1 MKREEKSIL
10 DRATQAL
17 QADVPDTEAITAS
30 AAKAAQRLGI
40 QINHE
45 VFSGAIR
52 NCDDVRQLL
61 DGYRAGTLSEARSL
75 LVQAH
80 LGECGLCLRHFHEG
94 GVETAV
100 NWARPRVGSREHVAS
115 MPQRHPQAW
124 GWALALSCALL
135 TTGIFVYKAYWQVPP
150 GVRAEVE
157 SIDGSAYLIS
167 GPGETRLAPG
177 TKLAEGARMRT
188 AGDSHAV
195 LRLSDGS
202 VVEVNQRSTLD
213 VTARGRNTT
222 VGLSEGGLIVTA
234 AHRTSG
240 HLYVRTPDC
249 RVAVTGTLFS
259 INSGIKGSRVAVLQ
273 GSVDVAHAGIQ
284 ALLRPG
290 EQMAT
295 SDNLAP
301 EPLDQEFA
309 WSADREK
316 YIGLMAQLANV
327 QHLIAQIPFPQS
339 RYSSALL
346 PRMPGDT
353 LLYISI
359 PNLGDYLSQANA
371 IFQDQLSQ
379 SPELQQWW
387 ARGQKGNTQEL
398 NSLVEKI
405 RDVSQYL
412 GDEVV
417 IAAVGEGDQPGVAIL
432 AAVQRS
438 GLNAELRQQFS
449 TATGGLVV
457 LDEASLAGAS
467 TTTAVH
473 GGYALVREHEVVF
486 SNSIPTLKQFNA
498 QLDAGASGFA
508 AGGFGTQIAAAY
520 QRGAGIIL
528 AADLH
533 AMLQNK
539 LNHEPQSSHGEQALE
554 SSGIGDLQYLIAEHR
569 ETNGMPQNHLN
580 LQFSGTRQ
588 RVASWLGSPAP
599 IGSLDF
605 VSPNAAA
612 VVAGLSKDPAA
623 IADDIMEMASQ
634 TKGSNVSWNEI
645 DSKLQISVRDDLI
658 ANLGGDFLIALD
670 GPVLP
675 TPSWKVVIE
684 VNDPNRL
691 QNTLERIVQ
700 AVNSQT
706 QGTNAHTVAIE
717 TSTVGSQ
724 SYYAIEDVTTG
735 NVVAN
740 YTFDDGFMIVA
751 SQRAL
756 VMDAMQ
762 IHSSGNS
769 LGQSAAFRALLPRD
783 ENENYSAV
791 AYQNLSPVLTPLLS
805 QFNGDSANAIRKLAA
820 DSRPSVACA
829 WGKDSRIE
837 AASDSRLF
845 GFDFL
850 TLGAIL
856 DSRNKSGI
864 HGTSLPATP

>member
-1 MKREEKSIL
+1 MKQEEKSIL
-10 DRATQAL
+10 DRATHAL
-17 QADVPDTEAITAS
+17 QADLPDTDAITAS

-40 QINHE
+40 QINAE

-52 NCDDVRQLL
+52 NCDDVRLL
-61 DGYRAGTLSEARSL
+61 MDAYRAGTLSEARSL

-80 LGECGLCLRHFHEG
+80 LGECGLCLRHFREG
-94 GVETAV
+94 GLESAV
-100 NWARPRVGSREHVAS
+100 DWARPRVASREHVAS
-115 MPQRHPQAW
+115 TPWRHPHAW
-124 GWALALSCALL
+124 GWALALSCTLL
-135 TTGIFVYKAYWQVPP
+135 TTAIFVYRAYWQVPP
-150 GVRAEVE
+150 GVRAEVQ
-157 SIDGSAYLIS
+157 SIDGAAYLIS
-167 GPGETRLAPG
+167 GPGNTRLAPG
-177 TKLAEGARMRT
+177 AKLLEGDRIRT
-188 AGDSHAV
+188 AGDSRAV
-195 LRLSDGS
+195 LRLADGS

-213 VTARGRNTT
+213 VSERGRSAT
-222 VGLSEGGLIVTA
+222 VGLDEGALIVTA

-249 RVAVTGTLFS
+249 RLAVTGTLFS
-259 INSGIKGSRVAVLQ
+259 VNAGIKGSRVAVLQ
-273 GSVDVAHAGIQ
+273 GSVDVAHAGVH

-290 EQMAT
+290 QQMAT

-301 EPLDQEFA
+301 EPLDQEFE

-327 QHLIAQIPFPQS
+327 QHLIAQIPFPEP
-339 RYSSALL
+339 RYSSDLL
-346 PRMPGDT
+346 PRMPNNT

-387 ARGQKGNTQEL
+387 ARGQKGNTQDL

-405 RDVSQYL
+405 HDVSQYL
-412 GDEVV
+412 GDEIV
-417 IAAVGEGDQPGVAIL
+417 IAGTEQGNQPGIAVL
-432 AAVQRS
+432 AQLQRS
-438 GLNAELRQQFS
+438 GLDAELRQQFT
-449 TATGGLVV
+449 TATGGIVV
-457 LDEASLAGAS
+457 MDEAALAGAS
-467 TTTAVH
+467 GTTAVH

-486 SNSIPTLKQFNA
+486 SNSIATLKIFNA

-508 AGGFGTQIAAAY
+508 AGGFGKQIAAAY

-539 LNHEPQSSHGEQALE
+539 MNSGIQSSHGEQALE
-554 SSGIGDLQYLIAEHR
+554 NSGMGGLQYLIAEHR

-588 RVASWLGSPAP
+588 RVASWLASPAP
-599 IGSLDF
+599 IGSLGF
-605 VSPNAAA
+605 VSPNAAV
-612 VVAGLSKDPAA
+612 VVATLSKDPAS
-623 IADDIMEMASQ
+623 IADDIVEMASQ
-634 TKGSNVSWNEI
+634 SKGSSASWNEI
-645 DSKLQISVRDDLI
+645 DSKLQINVRDDLM

-675 TPSWKVVIE
+675 TPSWKLVIE
-684 VNDPNRL
+684 VNDPDQL
-691 QNTLERIVQ
+691 ENTLERLVQ

-706 QGTNAHTVAIE
+706 QGTKSHTIAIVP
-717 TSTVGSQ
+717 STAGSQ
-724 SYYAIEDVTTG
+724 RYYAIQDVTTG

-751 SQRAL
+751 PQRAL
-756 VMDAMQ
+756 LMDALQ
-762 IHSSGNS
+762 IHASGNT

-783 ENENYSAV
+783 QNENYSAV

-805 QFNGDSANAIRKLAA
+805 QFSGDSANAIRKLAA
-820 DSRPSVACA
+820 DSRPTVVCA
-829 WGKDSRIE
+829 WGKDNRIE

-850 TLGAIL
+850 TLGAVL
-856 DSRNKSGI
+856 DSRNKIAAQSVVK
-864 HGTSLPATP
+864 

>member
-1 MKREEKSIL
+1 MKREDESIL
-10 DRATQAL
+10 NRATHAL
-17 QADVPDTEAITAS
+17 QADVPDTDAITAS

-45 VFSGAIR
+45 VFSGTIR
-52 NCDDVRQLL
+52 NCDDVRLLL
-61 DGYRAGTLSEARSL
+61 DSYRAGTLSEARTL

-80 LGECGLCLRHFHEG
+80 LGECGLCLRHFREG
-94 GVETAV
+94 GAETAV
-100 NWARPRVGSREHVAS
+100 GWDRPRVVSRERVAS
-115 MPQRHPQAW
+115 TPQRYPHAW

-135 TTGIFVYKAYWQVPP
+135 TTAIFVYRAYWQVPP
-150 GVRAEVE
+150 GVRAEVQ
-157 SIDGSAYLIS
+157 SIDGSAYLVS
-167 GPGETRLAPG
+167 GQGNTRLAPG
-177 TKLAEGARMRT
+177 AKLLEGDRMRT
-188 AGDSHAV
+188 AGDSRAV
-195 LRLSDGS
+195 LGLSDGS

-213 VTARGRNTT
+213 VSARGRNTT
-222 VGLSEGGLIVTA
+222 VGLDQGALIVTA

-240 HLYVRTPDC
+240 HLYVKTPDC
-249 RVAVTGTLFS
+249 RLAVTGTLFS
-259 INSGIKGSRVAVLQ
+259 VNSGIKGSRVAVLQ
-273 GSVDVAHAGIQ
+273 GSVEVAHAGMH
-284 ALLRPG
+284 ALLHSG

-316 YIGLMAQLANV
+316 YVGLMAQLANV

-339 RYSSALL
+339 RYSSDLL
-346 PRMPGDT
+346 PRMPNDT
-353 LLYISI
+353 LLYVSI
-359 PNLGDYLSQANA
+359 PNLGDYLSRANA

-387 ARGQKGNTQEL
+387 ARGRNRNSQDL
-398 NSLVEKI
+398 DSLVEKI
-405 RDVSQYL
+405 HDVSQYL

-417 IAAVGEGDQPGVAIL
+417 IAGIGQENQPGIAVL
-432 AAVQRS
+432 AQVQRG
-438 GLNAELRQQFS
+438 GLDSELRQQFS

-457 LDEASLAGAS
+457 LDEASLAEAGA
-467 TTTAVH
+467 TNAVP

-486 SNSIPTLKQFNA
+486 SNSIATLKQFNA

-508 AGGFGTQIAAAY
+508 AGGFGKQIAVAY

-533 AMLQNK
+533 AMLQNRM
-539 LNHEPQSSHGEQALE
+539 NHRPQALADE
-554 SSGIGDLQYLIAEHR
+554 GALENSGVNDVQYLIAEHR

-588 RVASWLGSPAP
+588 RVASWLATPAP

-605 VSPNAAA
+605 VSPNAAV
-612 VVAGLSKDPAA
+612 VVAALSKDPAA
-623 IADDIMEMASQ
+623 IADDIIEMASQ
-634 TKGSNVSWNEI
+634 SKGSNESGSEI
-645 DSKLQISVRDDLI
+645 DSRLQISVRDDLM

-675 TPSWKVVIE
+675 TPSWKLVIE
-684 VNDPNRL
+684 VNNPDRL
-691 QNTLERIVQ
+691 ENTLERIAQ

-706 QGTNAHTVAIE
+706 QGTTAHTMAIE
-717 TSTVGSQ
+717 TSTAGSQ
-724 SYYAIEDVTTG
+724 RYYAIHDLTTG
-735 NVVAN
+735 LVVAN

-751 SQRAL
+751 PQRAL
-756 VMDAMQ
+756 LMDALR
-762 IHSSGNS
+762 IHASGNS
-769 LGQSAAFRALLPRD
+769 LGQSAEFRALLPRD

-805 QFNGDSANAIRKLAA
+805 QFTGDSANAIRKLAA
-820 DSRPSVACA
+820 DSRPTVACA

-850 TLGAIL
+850 TLGAVL
-856 DSRNKSGI
+856 DSRNKSAGR
-864 HGTSLPATP
+864 AVVK

>member
-1 MKREEKSIL
+1 MKPEEKSIL
-10 DRATQAL
+10 DRATHAL

-30 AAKAAQRLGI
+30 ASKAAARLGI
-40 QINHE
+40 QVSPE
-45 VFSGAIR
+45 VFSGAIQ
-52 NCDDVRQLL
+52 NCDHVRQLMNS
-61 DGYRAGTLSEARSL
+61 YRAGTLSEARTF

-80 LGECGLCLRHFHEG
+80 LGECGLCLRHYREG

-100 NWARPRVGSREHVAS
+100 DWARPRVVSRERGTTS
-115 MPQRHPQAW
+115 LRRHPHAW
-124 GWALALSCALL
+124 GWALAFSCALAATSL
-135 TTGIFVYKAYWQVPP
+135 FVYKAYWQVPP

-167 GPGETRLAPG
+167 GPGNTRLVPG
-177 TKLAEGARMRT
+177 AKLLEGDRMRT
-188 AGDSHAV
+188 SGNSRAV

-213 VTARGRNTT
+213 VSARGRNTT
-222 VGLSEGGLIVTA
+222 VGLDEGALIVTA

-240 HLYVRTPDC
+240 HMYVRTPDC

-259 INSGIKGSRVAVLQ
+259 VDSGIKGSRIAVLQ
-273 GSVDVAHAGIQ
+273 GSVDVAHAGIH
-284 ALLRPG
+284 ALLHPG

-301 EPLDQEFA
+301 EPLDQAFT
-309 WSADREK
+309 WGADREK

-339 RYSSALL
+339 RYSSDLL
-346 PRMPGDT
+346 PLMPNNT
-353 LLYISI
+353 VLYISI
-359 PNLGDYLSQANA
+359 PNLGDYMSQANA

-387 ARGQKGNTQEL
+387 ARGQQRNTQDL

-405 RDVSQYL
+405 HDVSQYL

-417 IAAVGEGDQPGVAIL
+417 IAGIGQGNQTGIAVL
-432 AAVQRS
+432 AQVGRS
-438 GLNAELRQQFS
+438 GLDAELRQQFS
-449 TATGGLVV
+449 NATGGPTGGLVV
-457 LDEASLAGAS
+457 LDEASLAGADETS
-467 TTTAVH
+467 AVH

-486 SNSIPTLKQFNA
+486 SNSVATLKQFNA
-498 QLDAGASGFA
+498 QLDAGTSGFA
-508 AGGFGTQIAAAY
+508 AGDFGKQIAAAY
-520 QRGAGIIL
+520 QRGAGIVL

-533 AMLQNK
+533 AMLQNRK
-539 LNHEPQSSHGEQALE
+539 NHLTQEPGRELALDD
-554 SSGIGDLQYLIAEHR
+554 SGVGAVQYLIAEHR
-569 ETNGMPQNHLN
+569 EINGMPQNHLN
-580 LQFSGTRQ
+580 LQFSGARQ
-588 RVASWLGSPAP
+588 RVASWLASPAP

-605 VSPNAAA
+605 VSPNAAV
-612 VVAGLSKDPAA
+612 VVAALSKDPAA
-623 IADDIMEMASQ
+623 IADDMMEMVSQ
-634 TKGSNVSWNEI
+634 SRKSNEGWSKI
-645 DSKLQISVRDDLI
+645 DSKLQISVRDDLM

-675 TPSWKVVIE
+675 TPSWKAVIE
-684 VNDPNRL
+684 VNDPDRME
-691 QNTLERIVQ
+691 NTLERIVR

-706 QGTNAHTVAIE
+706 QGTKAHTIAIE
-717 TSTVGSQ
+717 ASAADSQ
-724 SYYAIEDVTTG
+724 RYYAIHDVTTG

-740 YTFDDGFMIVA
+740 YTFDDGFMLVA
-751 SQRAL
+751 PQRAL
-756 VMDAMQ
+756 LMDALQ
-762 IHSSGNS
+762 THASGNS

-783 ENENYSAV
+783 SNENYSAV

-820 DSRPSVACA
+820 DSRPTVACA

-837 AASDSRLF
+837 AESDSRLF

-850 TLGAIL
+850 TLGAVL
-856 DSRNKSGI
+856 DSRNKIAGQI
-864 HGTSLPATP
+864 VVK

>member
-1 MKREEKSIL
+1 MKQEEKSIL
-10 DRATQAL
+10 DRATYAL
-17 QADVPDTEAITAS
+17 RADVPDNDAITAS
-30 AAKAAQRLGI
+30 ATKSAQRLGI
-40 QINHE
+40 QMNPE

-61 DGYRAGTLSEARSL
+61 DAYRAGTLSEARKL
-75 LVQAH
+75 VVQAH
-80 LGECGLCLRHFHEG
+80 LGECGLCLRNFREG
-94 GVETAV
+94 GVETAID
-100 NWARPRVGSREHVAS
+100 WARPRVAPRERAAFT
-115 MPQRHPQAW
+115 PQRRPQAW
-124 GWALALSCALL
+124 GWALAFSCALL
-135 TTGIFVYKAYWQVPP
+135 VTATFVYKAYWLIPP

-167 GPGETRLAPG
+167 
-177 TKLAEGARMRT
+177 
-188 AGDSHAV
+188 AV

-202 VVEVNQRSTLD
+202 IVEVNQRSTLD
-213 VTARGRNTT
+213 VGARGRNTT
-222 VGLSEGGLIVTA
+222 VTLDEGALIVTA

-259 INSGIKGSRVAVLQ
+259 VNSGIKGSRVAVLQ
-273 GSVDVAHAGIQ
+273 GAVDVAHAGVH
-284 ALLRPG
+284 ALLHPG

-301 EPLDQEFA
+301 EPLDQQFA

-316 YIGLMAQLANV
+316 YVGLMAQLANV
-327 QHLIAQIPFPQS
+327 EHLIAQIPFPQS
-339 RYSSALL
+339 RYSSDLL
-346 PRMPGDT
+346 PRVPVNT

-387 ARGQKGNTQEL
+387 ARGQKGNTQDL

-405 RDVSQYL
+405 HDVSQYL

-417 IAAVGEGDQPGVAIL
+417 IVGTGQENQPGFAVL
-432 AAVQRS
+432 AQIERS
-438 GLNAELRQQFS
+438 GLDAELRQQFS

-457 LDEASLAGAS
+457 LDETSLSAASATPAG
-467 TTTAVH
+467 H

-486 SNSIPTLKQFNA
+486 SNSVATLKQFNA

-508 AGGFGTQIAAAY
+508 TGGFGKQITAAY

-533 AMLQNK
+533 AMLQNRM
-539 LNHEPQSSHGEQALE
+539 NRGAQTSHGEQALE
-554 SSGIGDLQYLIAEHR
+554 SSGLSDLQYLIAEHR
-569 ETNGMPQNHLN
+569 ETNGVPQNHLN

-588 RVASWLGSPAP
+588 RLASWLGSPAP

-605 VSPNAAA
+605 VSPNAAV
-612 VVAGLSKDPAA
+612 VVATLSKDPAA
-623 IADDIMEMASQ
+623 IADDIMQMASQ
-634 TKGSNVSWNEI
+634 VKGSNASWNEI
-645 DSKLQISVRDDLI
+645 DSKLQINVRDDLM
-658 ANLGGDFLIALD
+658 ANLGGDFLVALD

-675 TPSWKVVIE
+675 TPSWKMVIE
-684 VNDPNRL
+684 VNDPDRL
-691 QNTLERIVQ
+691 ENTLERLVQ

-706 QGTNAHTVAIE
+706 QGPNAHTIAIVPS
-717 TSTVGSQ
+717 TSGSQ
-724 SYYAIEDVTTG
+724 HYYAIQDVTTG
-735 NVVAN
+735 TVVAN

-751 SQRAL
+751 QQRAL
-756 VMDAMQ
+756 LMDTLQ

-783 ENENYSAV
+783 QNENYSAV

-805 QFNGDSANAIRKLAA
+805 QFSGDSANAIRKLAA
-820 DSRPSVACA
+820 DSRPTVACA
-829 WGKDSRIE
+829 WGKDTRIE

-850 TLGAIL
+850 TLGAVL
-856 DSRNKSGI
+856 DSRNKSAGQ
-864 HGTSLPATP
+864 TVVK

>member
-1 MKREEKSIL
+1 MRPEEESIL
-10 DRATQAL
+10 DRATRAL
-17 QADVPDTEAITAS
+17 QADVPDTHAITAS
-30 AAKAAQRLGI
+30 TAKAALRLGI

-45 VFSGAIR
+45 GFSGAIR

-61 DGYRAGTLSEARSL
+61 DSYRAGTLSEARRL

-80 LGECGLCLRHFHEG
+80 LGECGLCLRHFREG
-94 GVETAV
+94 GVDAV
-100 NWARPRVGSREHVAS
+100 VDWARPRVVSRESVRS
-115 MPQRHPQAW
+115 TPPRHPHAW
-124 GWALALSCALL
+124 GWAAVLSCALL
-135 TTGIFVYKAYWQVPP
+135 TTAIFVYKAYWQVPP

-157 SIDGSAYLIS
+157 SINGSAYLIS
-167 GPGETRLAPG
+167 GPGNTRLTPG
-177 TKLAEGARMRT
+177 AKLVEGDRMRT
-188 AGDSHAV
+188 AGDSRAV
-195 LRLSDGS
+195 LRLADGS
-202 VVEVNQRSTLD
+202 IVEVNQRSTLD
-213 VTARGRNTT
+213 VSARGRNTT
-222 VGLSEGGLIVTA
+222 VGLDEGGLIVTA

-240 HLYVRTPDC
+240 HLYVKTLDC
-249 RVAVTGTLFS
+249 RLAVTGTLFS
-259 INSGIKGSRVAVLQ
+259 VNSGIKGSRVAVLQ
-273 GSVDVAHAGIQ
+273 GSVDVAHAGMH
-284 ALLRPG
+284 ALLHPG

-295 SDNLAP
+295 SNNLAP

-309 WSADREK
+309 WSSDREK

-339 RYSSALL
+339 RYSSDLL
-346 PRMPGDT
+346 PRMPNST

-387 ARGQKGNTQEL
+387 ARGKKGNSQDL

-405 RDVSQYL
+405 HDVSQYL
-412 GDEVV
+412 GDEIV
-417 IAAVGEGDQPGVAIL
+417 IAGIGQGNQPGIAVL
-432 AAVQRS
+432 AQVERS
-438 GLNAELRQQFS
+438 GLDAELNQQFS
-449 TATGGLVV
+449 SATGGLVI
-457 LDEASLAGAS
+457 LDEAALAAAAD
-467 TTTAVH
+467 TAAVH
-473 GGYALVREHEVVF
+473 RGYALVREHEVVF
-486 SNSIPTLKQFNA
+486 SNSVATLKQFNA
-498 QLDAGASGFA
+498 QLNAGASGFA
-508 AGGFGTQIAAAY
+508 ASGFGKQITASY

-539 LNHEPQSSHGEQALE
+539 MNTGTQDSHREQALE
-554 SSGIGDLQYLIAEHR
+554 NSGIGGLEYLIAEHR
-569 ETNGMPQNHLN
+569 ETNGVPQNHLN

-588 RVASWLGSPAP
+588 RVASWLATPAP
-599 IGSLDF
+599 IGSLTF
-605 VSPNAAA
+605 VSPNAAV
-612 VVAGLSKDPAA
+612 VVAALSKDPAA
-623 IADDIMEMASQ
+623 IADDIVQMASQ
-634 TKGSNVSWNEI
+634 SKGSSQSWDEI
-645 DSKLQISVRDDLI
+645 DARLQINVRDDLM

-684 VNDPNRL
+684 VNDPN
-691 QNTLERIVQ
+691 QMENTLERIVQ

-706 QGTNAHTVAIE
+706 QGTKAHTISIE
-717 TSTVGSQ
+717 PSAVGSQ
-724 SYYAIEDVTTG
+724 RYYEIQDVTTG

-751 SQRAL
+751 PQRAL
-756 VMDAMQ
+756 LMDALQ

-791 AYQNLSPVLTPLLS
+791 VYQNLSPVLTPLLS

-820 DSRPSVACA
+820 DSRPTVACA

-850 TLGAIL
+850 TLGAVL

-864 HGTSLPATP
+864 HGTSQPAQP

>member
-1 MKREEKSIL
+1 MKREEESIL
-10 DRATQAL
+10 DRATHAL
-17 QADVPDTEAITAS
+17 QADVPDTKAITAS
-30 AAKAAQRLGI
+30 ATKAAQRLGI

-45 VFSGAIR
+45 ALSGAIR

-61 DGYRAGTLSEARSL
+61 DSYRARTLSEARTL

-80 LGECGLCLRHFHEG
+80 LGECGLCLRHFREG

-100 NWARPRVGSREHVAS
+100 DWARPRVVSQERAAS
-115 MPQRHPQAW
+115 TPQRHAHAW

-135 TTGIFVYKAYWQVPP
+135 TTAIFVYRAYWQVPP
-150 GVRAEVE
+150 GVRAEVQ

-167 GPGETRLAPG
+167 APGNTRLAPG
-177 TKLAEGARMRT
+177 TKLLEGDRMRT
-188 AGDSHAV
+188 AGDSRVV

-213 VTARGRNTT
+213 VSARGRNTT
-222 VGLSEGGLIVTA
+222 VALDEGALIVTA

-249 RVAVTGTLFS
+249 RLAVTGTLFS
-259 INSGIKGSRVAVLQ
+259 VNSGIKGSRVAVLQ
-273 GSVDVAHAGIQ
+273 GSVEVAHAGIH
-284 ALLRPG
+284 ALLHPG

-339 RYSSALL
+339 RYSSDLL
-346 PRMPGDT
+346 PRMPSNT

-387 ARGQKGNTQEL
+387 ARGQKGNTQDL

-405 RDVSQYL
+405 HDVSQYL

-417 IAAVGEGDQPGVAIL
+417 IAAVGQGNQPGIAVL
-432 AAVQRS
+432 AELQRS
-438 GLNAELRQQFS
+438 GLDTELRQQFS

-457 LDEASLAGAS
+457 LDEASLAGAGA
-467 TTTAVH
+467 TAAVP

-486 SNSIPTLKQFNA
+486 SNSIATLKQFDA

-508 AGGFGTQIAAAY
+508 AGGFGKQITAAY

-533 AMLQNK
+533 AMLQNR
-539 LNHEPQSSHGEQALE
+539 LNHGTQSSASEGALE
-554 SSGIGDLQYLIAEHR
+554 NSGMGDLEYLIAEHR

-588 RVASWLGSPAP
+588 RVASWLATPAP
-599 IGSLDF
+599 IESLDF
-605 VSPNAAA
+605 VSPNAAV
-612 VVAGLSKDPAA
+612 VVAGLSKDPAD

-634 TKGSNVSWNEI
+634 SKGSTVSWSEI
-645 DSKLQISVRDDLI
+645 DSKLQINVRDDLM

-684 VNDPNRL
+684 VNDPDRL
-691 QNTLERIVQ
+691 ENTLERIVQ

-706 QGTNAHTVAIE
+706 QGTKAHTIAIE
-717 TSTVGSQ
+717 TSTAGSQ
-724 SYYAIEDVTTG
+724 RYYAIQDVTTG

-751 SQRAL
+751 QQRAL
-756 VMDAMQ
+756 LMDTLQ
-762 IHSSGNS
+762 IHASGNS

-783 ENENYSAV
+783 QNENYSAV

-805 QFNGDSANAIRKLAA
+805 QFSGDSANAIRKLAA
-820 DSRPSVACA
+820 DSRPTVACA

-850 TLGAIL
+850 TLGAVL
-856 DSRNKSGI
+856 DSRNKSA
-864 HGTSLPATP
+864 SQAVVK

>member
-10 DRATQAL
+10 DRATHAL
-17 QADVPDTEAITAS
+17 QADVPNTEAITAS
-30 AAKAAQRLGI
+30 AGKAAQRLGI
-40 QINHE
+40 QMNHE

-61 DGYRAGTLSEARSL
+61 DSYRAGSLSEARTL

-80 LGECGLCLRHFHEG
+80 LGECGLCLRHFREG
-94 GVETAV
+94 GVEAAV
-100 NWARPRVGSREHVAS
+100 DWAQPRVASRERVRS
-115 MPQRHPQAW
+115 TPQRHPHAW

-135 TTGIFVYKAYWQVPP
+135 TTAIFVYKAYWQVPP
-150 GVRAEVE
+150 GVRAEVQ

-167 GPGETRLAPG
+167 GPGNARLAPG
-177 TKLAEGARMRT
+177 TKLLEGDRMRT
-188 AGDSHAV
+188 AGNSRAV

-202 VVEVNQRSTLD
+202 VVEMNQRSTLD
-213 VTARGRNTT
+213 VSARGRNTT
-222 VGLSEGGLIVTA
+222 IELDEGALIVTA

-240 HLYVRTPDC
+240 HLYVNTPDC
-249 RVAVTGTLFS
+249 RLAVTGTLFS
-259 INSGIKGSRVAVLQ
+259 VNSGIKGSRVAVLQ
-273 GSVDVAHAGIQ
+273 GSVDVAHTGVH
-284 ALLRPG
+284 ALLHPG

-301 EPLDQEFA
+301 EPLNQEFA
-309 WSADREK
+309 WSADREE
-316 YIGLMAQLANV
+316 YIGLIAQLANV
-327 QHLIAQIPFPQS
+327 QQLIAQIPFPQS
-339 RYSSALL
+339 RYSSDLL
-346 PRMPGDT
+346 PRMPDNT

-387 ARGQKGNTQEL
+387 ARGQKGNTQDL

-405 RDVSQYL
+405 HDVSQFL

-417 IAAVGEGDQPGVAIL
+417 IAAVGQGNQPGIAVL
-432 AAVQRS
+432 AQVQRS
-438 GLNAELRQQFS
+438 GLDAELRQQF
-449 TATGGLVV
+449 TTTTGGLVV
-457 LDEASLAGAS
+457 LDEASLSGAGA
-467 TTTAVH
+467 TTAVH
-473 GGYALVREHEVVF
+473 RGYALVREHEVVF
-486 SNSIPTLKQFNA
+486 SNSIATLKQFNA

-508 AGGFGTQIAAAY
+508 AGDFGKQIAAAY

-533 AMLQNK
+533 TMLQNRM
-539 LNHEPQSSHGEQALE
+539 NRGTQSAAGERILE
-554 SSGIGDLQYLIAEHR
+554 NSGVGALQYLIAEHR
-569 ETNGMPQNHLN
+569 EANGIPQNHLN

-588 RVASWLGSPAP
+588 RVASWLASPAP

-605 VSPNAAA
+605 VSPNAAIA
-612 VVAGLSKDPAA
+612 VAALSKDPAA

-634 TKGSNVSWNEI
+634 SKGSNASWSEI
-645 DSKLQISVRDDLI
+645 DSKLQISVRDDLM

-675 TPSWKVVIE
+675 TPSWKLVIE
-684 VNDPNRL
+684 VNDPDRL
-691 QNTLERIVQ
+691 ENTLERIVQ
-700 AVNSQT
+700 AVNNQT
-706 QGTNAHTVAIE
+706 QGTKAHTLAIE
-717 TSTVGSQ
+717 ASTAGAQ
-724 SYYAIEDVTTG
+724 RYYAIQDVTTG

-751 SQRAL
+751 PQRAL
-756 VMDAMQ
+756 LMDALQ
-762 IHSSGNS
+762 IHASGNS
-769 LGQSAAFRALLPRD
+769 LGQSAVFRALLPRD

-791 AYQNLSPVLTPLLS
+791 AYQNLGPVLTPLLS
-805 QFNGDSANAIRKLAA
+805 QLNGDSANAIRKLAA
-820 DSRPSVACA
+820 DSRPTVACA

-850 TLGAIL
+850 TLGAVL
-856 DSRNKSGI
+856 DSRNKMTGQ
-864 HGTSLPATP
+864 TVVK

>member
-1 MKREEKSIL
+1 
-10 DRATQAL
+10 
-17 QADVPDTEAITAS
+17 VPDNEAITAS

-40 QINHE
+40 PMNKE

-52 NCDDVRQLL
+52 NCDDVRQLMNS
-61 DGYRAGTLSEARSL
+61 YRAGTLSEARML

-80 LGECGLCLRHFHEG
+80 LSECGPCLRHFREG
-94 GVETAV
+94 GVEAAV
-100 NWARPRVGSREHVAS
+100 DWSRPRVVSRERVRS
-115 MPQRHPQAW
+115 TPRMHPHAW
-124 GWALALSCALL
+124 GWALALSCALVAASF
-135 TTGIFVYKAYWQVPP
+135 FVYKAYWQVPP

-157 SIDGSAYLIS
+157 SINGSAYLIS
-167 GPGETRLAPG
+167 GPGNRRLAPG
-177 TKLAEGARMRT
+177 AKLLEGDRMRT
-188 AGDSHAV
+188 AGDSRAV

-202 VVEVNQRSTLD
+202 IVEVNQRSTLD
-213 VTARGRNTT
+213 VSARGRNTT
-222 VGLSEGGLIVTA
+222 VALDEGALIVTA

-249 RVAVTGTLFS
+249 RLAVTGTLFS
-259 INSGIKGSRVAVLQ
+259 VNSGIKGSRVAVLQ
-273 GSVDVAHAGIQ
+273 GSVEVAHAGMH
-284 ALLRPG
+284 ALLHPG

-301 EPLDQEFA
+301 EPLDQDFA
-309 WSADREK
+309 WSADHQK

-339 RYSSALL
+339 RYSSDLL
-346 PRMPGDT
+346 PRMPNNT
-353 LLYISI
+353 VLYISI

-387 ARGQKGNTQEL
+387 ARGQKRNSQDL

-405 RDVSQYL
+405 HDVSQYL

-417 IAAVGEGDQPGVAIL
+417 VAGIGQENQPGIAIL
-432 AAVQRS
+432 AQVQRS
-438 GLNAELRQQFS
+438 GLDSELRQQFS
-449 TATGGLVV
+449 NATGGPMGGLVV
-457 LDEASLAGAS
+457 LDEASLAGADATS
-467 TTTAVH
+467 EVH

-486 SNSIPTLKQFNA
+486 SNSIATLKEFNA
-498 QLDAGASGFA
+498 QLDAGTSGFA
-508 AGGFGTQIAAAY
+508 SSGFGKQIAAAY

-539 LNHEPQSSHGEQALE
+539 INRGALAPGRESALE
-554 SSGIGDLQYLIAEHR
+554 DSGMNDLQYLIAEHR
-569 ETNGMPQNHLN
+569 ETNGMPENHLN

-588 RVASWLGSPAP
+588 RVASWLASPAP
-599 IGSLDF
+599 IGSLGF
-605 VSPNAAA
+605 VSPNAAV
-612 VVAGLSKDPAA
+612 VVAALSKDPAS

-634 TKGSNVSWNEI
+634 SKGSTESWSEI
-645 DSKLQISVRDDLI
+645 DSKLQISVRDDLM
-658 ANLGGDFLIALD
+658 ANLGGDFLISLD

-684 VNDPNRL
+684 VNDPDL
-691 QNTLERIVQ
+691 MENTLERMVQ

-706 QGTNAHTVAIE
+706 QGTKAHTIAIE
-717 TSTVGSQ
+717 TSTAGSQ
-724 SYYAIEDVTTG
+724 RYYAIEDVTTG

-751 SQRAL
+751 PQRAL
-756 VMDAMQ
+756 LMDALQ
-762 IHSSGNS
+762 IHASGNS

-783 ENENYSAV
+783 QNENYSAV

-805 QFNGDSANAIRKLAA
+805 QFSGDSANAIRKLAA
-820 DSRPSVACA
+820 DSRPTVACA
-829 WGKDSRIE
+829 WGKDTRIE

-850 TLGAIL
+850 TLGAVL
-856 DSRNKSGI
+856 NSGNKSGI
-864 HGTSLPATP
+864 HGTSLPARP

>member
-1 MKREEKSIL
+1 M
-10 DRATQAL
+10 
-17 QADVPDTEAITAS
+17 
-30 AAKAAQRLGI
+30 
-40 QINHE
+40 
-45 VFSGAIR
+45 
-52 NCDDVRQLL
+52 
-61 DGYRAGTLSEARSL
+61 
-75 LVQAH
+75 QAH
-80 LGECGLCLRHFHEG
+80 LGECGLCLRHFREG

-100 NWARPRVGSREHVAS
+100 DWARPRLVSRQRVTSTPA
-115 MPQRHPQAW
+115 RHPYTW
-124 GWALALSCALL
+124 GWALALSCTVLAAALF
-135 TTGIFVYKAYWQVPP
+135 IYRAYWQVPP

-167 GPGETRLAPG
+167 SPGNTRLAPG
-177 TKLAEGARMRT
+177 AKLHEGDRVRT

-213 VTARGRNTT
+213 VSARGRNTT
-222 VGLSEGGLIVTA
+222 VALDEGGLIVTA

-273 GSVDVAHAGIQ
+273 GSVDVTHAGIH

-290 EQMAT
+290 DQMAT

-301 EPLDQEFA
+301 EPLDQEFT

-339 RYSSALL
+339 RYSSDLL
-346 PRMPGDT
+346 PRMPDNT
-353 LLYISI
+353 LLYVSI

-387 ARGQKGNTQEL
+387 ARGQKGNTQDL

-405 RDVSQYL
+405 HDVSQYL

-417 IAAVGEGDQPGVAIL
+417 IAAESGEENHPGIAVL
-432 AAVQRS
+432 ADLQRS
-438 GLNAELRQQFS
+438 GLDAELRQQFS
-449 TATGGLVV
+449 TTTGGLVV

-467 TTTAVH
+467 ASTPIH

-486 SNSIPTLKQFNA
+486 SNNIATLKQFDA

-508 AGGFGTQIAAAY
+508 AGGFGKQIAAAY

-533 AMLQNK
+533 AMLQNRI
-539 LNHEPQSSHGEQALE
+539 EPRNRRSSHGEQALE
-554 SSGIGDLQYLIAEHR
+554 DSGMGDLQYLIAEHR
-569 ETNGMPQNHLN
+569 ETNGVPQNHLN

-588 RVASWLGSPAP
+588 RVASWLASPAP
-599 IGSLDF
+599 IGSLGF
-605 VSPNAAA
+605 VSPNAAV
-612 VVAGLSKDPAA
+612 VVATLSKDPAS
-623 IADDIMEMASQ
+623 IADEHHGVGFTVQRLRCALERDRL
-634 TKGSNVSWNEI
+634 
-645 DSKLQISVRDDLI
+645 KLQINVRDDLM

-675 TPSWKVVIE
+675 TPSWKLVIE
-684 VNDPNRL
+684 VNDPDRL
-691 QNTLERIVQ
+691 ENTLERIVQ
-700 AVNSQT
+700 AVNSQS
-706 QGTNAHTVAIE
+706 QGTQAHTVAIVP
-717 TSTVGSQ
+717 STAGSQ
-724 SYYAIEDVTTG
+724 LYYAIQDVTTG

-751 SQRAL
+751 AQRAL
-756 VMDAMQ
+756 LMDALQ
-762 IHSSGNS
+762 IHASGNS

-783 ENENYSAV
+783 QNENYSAV

-820 DSRPSVACA
+820 DSRPTVACA

-850 TLGAIL
+850 TLGAVL
-856 DSRNKSGI
+856 DSRNKSA
-864 HGTSLPATP
+864 SQAVVK

>member
-1 MKREEKSIL
+1 MKREDKSIL
-10 DRATQAL
+10 DRATHAL
-17 QADVPDTEAITAS
+17 QADVPNTEVITAS
-30 AAKAAQRLGI
+30 AAKTAERLGI
-40 QINHE
+40 EMDHE
-45 VFSGAIR
+45 AFSGAIR

-61 DGYRAGTLSEARSL
+61 DSYRAGSLSASRAL

-80 LGECGLCLRHFHEG
+80 LGECGQCLRHFREG
-94 GVETAV
+94 GAQTAV
-100 NWARPRVGSREHVAS
+100 DWARPRVASRERVRS
-115 MPQRHPQAW
+115 TPQRRPYAW
-124 GWALALSCALL
+124 GWALAVCCAVL
-135 TTGIFVYKAYWQVPP
+135 TISIFVYKAYWQVPP
-150 GVRAEVE
+150 GVRAEVQ

-167 GPGETRLAPG
+167 GTGNVRLAPG
-177 TKLAEGARMRT
+177 AKLVEGDRMRT
-188 AGDSHAV
+188 AGNSRAV

-202 VVEVNQRSTLD
+202 IVEVNQRSTLD
-213 VTARGRNTT
+213 VSARGRNTT
-222 VGLSEGGLIVTA
+222 VALDEGALIVTA

-249 RVAVTGTLFS
+249 RLAVTGTLFTV
-259 INSGIKGSRVAVLQ
+259 NSGIKGSRVAVLQ
-273 GSVDVAHAGIQ
+273 GSVDVAYAGVH
-284 ALLRPG
+284 ALLQPG

-339 RYSSALL
+339 RYSSDLL
-346 PRMPGDT
+346 PRMPDNT

-387 ARGQKGNTQEL
+387 SRGQKGNSPDL

-405 RDVSQYL
+405 HDVSQYL

-417 IAAVGEGDQPGVAIL
+417 IAAVGQGNQPGIAVL
-432 AAVQRS
+432 AQVERS
-438 GLNAELRQQFS
+438 GLDAELRQQFS

-457 LDEASLAGAS
+457 LDEASLARTGS
-467 TTTAVH
+467 TTAVH

-486 SNSIPTLKQFNA
+486 SNSIATLKQFNA

-508 AGGFGTQIAAAY
+508 AGDFGKQISAAY
-520 QRGAGIIL
+520 QRGAGVIL

-533 AMLQNK
+533 TMLQNRM
-539 LNHEPQSSHGEQALE
+539 NHGTQSPAGERALE
-554 SSGIGDLQYLIAEHR
+554 SSGVGALQYLIAEHR
-569 ETNGMPQNHLN
+569 EANGIPENHLN

-588 RVASWLGSPAP
+588 RVASWLASPAP

-612 VVAGLSKDPAA
+612 AVAVLSKDPAA

-634 TKGSNVSWNEI
+634 SKGSKESWSEI
-645 DSKLQISVRDDLI
+645 DSKLQINVRDDLM

-675 TPSWKVVIE
+675 TPSWKLVIE
-684 VNDPNRL
+684 VNDPDRL
-691 QNTLERIVQ
+691 ENTLERIVQ

-706 QGTNAHTVAIE
+706 QGSKAHTIAIE
-717 TSTVGSQ
+717 TSTAGSQ
-724 SYYAIEDVTTG
+724 RYYAIQDVTTG
-735 NVVAN
+735 NLVAN
-740 YTFDDGFMIVA
+740 YTFDDGYMVVA
-751 SQRAL
+751 PQRAL
-756 VMDAMQ
+756 LMDALQ
-762 IHSSGNS
+762 IHASGNS
-769 LGQSAAFRALLPRD
+769 LGQSQAFRALLPRD
-783 ENENYSAV
+783 QNENYSAV
-791 AYQNLSPVLTPLLS
+791 AYQNLGPVLMPLLS
-805 QFNGDSANAIRKLAA
+805 QLNGDSANAIRKLAA
-820 DSRPSVACA
+820 DSRPTVACA
-829 WGKDSRIE
+829 WGRDSRIE

-850 TLGAIL
+850 TLGAVF
-856 DSRNKSGI
+856 DSRNKMAGP
-864 HGTSLPATP
+864 TVVK

>member
-1 MKREEKSIL
+1 
-10 DRATQAL
+10 
-17 QADVPDTEAITAS
+17 
-30 AAKAAQRLGI
+30 
-40 QINHE
+40 
-45 VFSGAIR
+45 
-52 NCDDVRQLL
+52 
-61 DGYRAGTLSEARSL
+61 
-75 LVQAH
+75 
-80 LGECGLCLRHFHEG
+80 
-94 GVETAV
+94 
-100 NWARPRVGSREHVAS
+100 
-115 MPQRHPQAW
+115 
-124 GWALALSCALL
+124 
-135 TTGIFVYKAYWQVPP
+135 
-150 GVRAEVE
+150 
-157 SIDGSAYLIS
+157 
-167 GPGETRLAPG
+167 
-177 TKLAEGARMRT
+177 
-188 AGDSHAV
+188 
-195 LRLSDGS
+195 
-202 VVEVNQRSTLD
+202 
-213 VTARGRNTT
+213 
-222 VGLSEGGLIVTA
+222 
-234 AHRTSG
+234 
-240 HLYVRTPDC
+240 LYVRTPDC
-249 RVAVTGTLFS
+249 RLAVTGTLFS
-259 INSGIKGSRVAVLQ
+259 VNSGIKGSRVAVLQ
-273 GSVDVAHAGIQ
+273 GSVDVAHAGIH
-284 ALLRPG
+284 ALLHPG

-339 RYSSALL
+339 RYSSDLL
-346 PRMPGDT
+346 PRMPSNT

-359 PNLGDYLSQANA
+359 PNLGDYLSQANT

-379 SPELQQWW
+379 SQELQQWW
-387 ARGQKGNTQEL
+387 ARGKKGNTQDL

-405 RDVSQYL
+405 HDVSQYL

-417 IAAVGEGDQPGVAIL
+417 IAAVGEGNQPGIAVL
-432 AAVQRS
+432 APVQRS
-438 GLNAELRQQFS
+438 GLAAELRQQFS

-457 LDEASLAGAS
+457 LDEASLAEAS
-467 TTTAVH
+467 ATTAVH

-486 SNSIPTLKQFNA
+486 SNNLATLKQFDA

-508 AGGFGTQIAAAY
+508 AGGFGRQITAAY

-539 LNHEPQSSHGEQALE
+539 MNHGAQASHGEQALE
-554 SSGIGDLQYLIAEHR
+554 SSGMGDLQYLIAEHR
-569 ETNGMPQNHLN
+569 ETNGAPQNHLN

-605 VSPNAAA
+605 VSPNAAV

-623 IADDIMEMASQ
+623 IADDIMELASQ
-634 TKGSNVSWNEI
+634 SKDSHASWSEI
-645 DSKLQISVRDDLI
+645 DSKLQINVRDDLM

-684 VNDPNRL
+684 VNDPDRL
-691 QNTLERIVQ
+691 ENTLERIVQ

-706 QGTNAHTVAIE
+706 QGTKAHTMAIE

-724 SYYAIEDVTTG
+724 RYYAIQDVTTG
-735 NVVAN
+735 DVVAN
-740 YTFDDGFMIVA
+740 YTFDYGFMIVA
-751 SQRAL
+751 PQRAL
-756 VMDAMQ
+756 LMDAMQ
-762 IHSSGNS
+762 THASGNS

-820 DSRPSVACA
+820 DSRPTVACA
-829 WGKDSRIE
+829 WGKGSRIE

-856 DSRNKSGI
+856 DSRNKSAA
-864 HGTSLPATP
+864 PAVVN

>member
-10 DRATQAL
+10 DRATHAL
-17 QADVPDTEAITAS
+17 QADVPDTEAIRAS

-61 DGYRAGTLSEARSL
+61 DSYRAGTLSEARSL

-80 LGECGLCLRHFHEG
+80 LGECGQCLRQFREG
-94 GVETAV
+94 GVERAV
-100 NWARPRVGSREHVAS
+100 DWARPRVASRGGVS
-115 MPQRHPQAW
+115 TTPQRYPRAW

-150 GVRAEVE
+150 GVRAEVQ

-167 GPGETRLAPG
+167 GPGSTRLAPG
-177 TKLAEGARMRT
+177 AKLVEGDRMRT
-188 AGDSHAV
+188 AGDSRAV

-213 VTARGRNTT
+213 VSARGRNTT
-222 VGLSEGGLIVTA
+222 VALEDGALIVTA

-240 HLYVRTPDC
+240 HLYVKTPDC
-249 RVAVTGTLFS
+249 RLAVTGTLFS
-259 INSGIKGSRVAVLQ
+259 VDSGIKGSRVAVLQ
-273 GSVDVAHAGIQ
+273 GSVDVAHSGVH
-284 ALLRPG
+284 ALLHPG

-316 YIGLMAQLANV
+316 YIGLMAELAHV

-339 RYSSALL
+339 RYNSDLL
-346 PRMPGDT
+346 PRMPSDT

-387 ARGQKGNTQEL
+387 ARGSKGNSQEL

-405 RDVSQYL
+405 HDVSQYL

-417 IAAVGEGDQPGVAIL
+417 IAAVGQGKQPGIAVL
-432 AAVQRS
+432 AQVQRS
-438 GLNAELRQQFS
+438 GLDAELRQQFS
-449 TATGGLVV
+449 TAPGGPTGGLIV
-457 LDEASLAGAS
+457 LNEASLAAAGA
-467 TTTAVH
+467 TTAVH

-486 SNSIPTLKQFNA
+486 SNSIATLKQFNA

-508 AGGFGTQIAAAY
+508 TGGFGKQITAAY

-533 AMLQNK
+533 AMLQNR
-539 LNHEPQSSHGEQALE
+539 LNSGTQTSTRE
-554 SSGIGDLQYLIAEHR
+554 SAIENSGIGDLQYLIAEHR
-569 ETNGMPQNHLN
+569 ETNGVPQNHLN

-588 RVASWLGSPAP
+588 RMASWLASPAP

-605 VSPNAAA
+605 VSANAAV
-612 VVAGLSKDPAA
+612 VVAGLSKDPAS

-634 TKGSNVSWNEI
+634 SKGSNANWSEI
-645 DSKLQISVRDDLI
+645 DSKLQINVRDDLM

-675 TPSWKVVIE
+675 TPSWKAVIE
-684 VNDPNRL
+684 VNDPVRL
-691 QNTLERIVQ
+691 ENTLERIVQ
-700 AVNSQT
+700 AVNNQT
-706 QGTNAHTVAIE
+706 QGTKAHTIAIVP
-717 TSTVGSQ
+717 STVGSQ
-724 SYYAIEDVTTG
+724 RYYAIQDVTTG
-735 NVVAN
+735 EVVAN

-751 SQRAL
+751 PQRAL
-756 VMDAMQ
+756 LMDALE
-762 IHSSGNS
+762 IHASGNS

-805 QFNGDSANAIRKLAA
+805 QLSGESANAIRKLAA
-820 DSRPSVACA
+820 DSRPTVACA

-850 TLGAIL
+850 TLGAVL
-856 DSRNKSGI
+856 DSRNKSAG
-864 HGTSLPATP
+864 PAVVK

>member
-10 DRATQAL
+10 DRATHAL
-17 QADVPDTEAITAS
+17 QADVPNTEAITAS
-30 AAKAAQRLGI
+30 AGKAAQRLGI
-40 QINHE
+40 QMNHE

-61 DGYRAGTLSEARSL
+61 DSYRAGSLSEARTL

-80 LGECGLCLRHFHEG
+80 LGECGLCLRHFREG
-94 GVETAV
+94 GVEAAV
-100 NWARPRVGSREHVAS
+100 DWAQPRVASRERVRS
-115 MPQRHPQAW
+115 TPQRHPHAW

-135 TTGIFVYKAYWQVPP
+135 TTAIFVYKAYWQVPP
-150 GVRAEVE
+150 GVRAEVQ

-167 GPGETRLAPG
+167 GPGNARLAPG
-177 TKLAEGARMRT
+177 TKLLEGDRMRT
-188 AGDSHAV
+188 AGNSRAV

-202 VVEVNQRSTLD
+202 VVEMNQRSTLD
-213 VTARGRNTT
+213 VSARGRNTT
-222 VGLSEGGLIVTA
+222 IELDEGALIVTA

-240 HLYVRTPDC
+240 HLYVNTPDC
-249 RVAVTGTLFS
+249 RLAVTGTLFS
-259 INSGIKGSRVAVLQ
+259 VNSGIKGSRVAVLQ
-273 GSVDVAHAGIQ
+273 GSVDVAHTGVH
-284 ALLRPG
+284 ALLHPG

-301 EPLDQEFA
+301 EPLNQEFA
-309 WSADREK
+309 WSADREE
-316 YIGLMAQLANV
+316 YIGLIAQLANV
-327 QHLIAQIPFPQS
+327 QQLIAQIPFPQS
-339 RYSSALL
+339 RYSSDLL
-346 PRMPGDT
+346 PRMPDNT

-387 ARGQKGNTQEL
+387 ARGQKGNTQDL

-405 RDVSQYL
+405 HDVSQFL

-417 IAAVGEGDQPGVAIL
+417 IAAVGQGNQPGIAVL
-432 AAVQRS
+432 AQVQRS
-438 GLNAELRQQFS
+438 GLDAELRQQF
-449 TATGGLVV
+449 TTTTGGLVV
-457 LDEASLAGAS
+457 LDEASLSGAGA
-467 TTTAVH
+467 TTAVH
-473 GGYALVREHEVVF
+473 RGYALVREHEVVF
-486 SNSIPTLKQFNA
+486 SNSIATLKQFNA

-508 AGGFGTQIAAAY
+508 AGDFGKQIAAAY

-533 AMLQNK
+533 TMLQNRM
-539 LNHEPQSSHGEQALE
+539 NRGTQSAAGERILE
-554 SSGIGDLQYLIAEHR
+554 NSGVGALQYLIAEHR
-569 ETNGMPQNHLN
+569 EANGIPQNHLN

-588 RVASWLGSPAP
+588 RVASWLASPAP

-605 VSPNAAA
+605 VSPNAAIA
-612 VVAGLSKDPAA
+612 VAALSKDPAA

-634 TKGSNVSWNEI
+634 SKGSNASWSEI
-645 DSKLQISVRDDLI
+645 DSKLQISVRDDLM

-675 TPSWKVVIE
+675 TPSWKLVIE
-684 VNDPNRL
+684 VNDPDRL
-691 QNTLERIVQ
+691 ENTLERIVQ
-700 AVNSQT
+700 AVNNQT
-706 QGTNAHTVAIE
+706 RGSTAHTIAIKA
-717 TSTVGSQ
+717 STAGAQ
-724 SYYAIEDVTTG
+724 RYYAIQDVTTG
-735 NVVAN
+735 NLVAN

-751 SQRAL
+751 PQRAQL
-756 VMDAMQ
+756 MDALQ
-762 IHSSGNS
+762 IHASGNS
-769 LGQSAAFRALLPRD
+769 LGQSAVFRALLPRD

-791 AYQNLSPVLTPLLS
+791 AYQNLGPVLTPLLS
-805 QFNGDSANAIRKLAA
+805 QLNGDSANAIRKLAA
-820 DSRPSVACA
+820 DSRPTVACA

-850 TLGAIL
+850 TLGAVL
-856 DSRNKSGI
+856 DSRNKMTGQ
-864 HGTSLPATP
+864 TVVK

>member
-10 DRATQAL
+10 DRATHAL
-17 QADVPDTEAITAS
+17 QADVPNTEAITAS
-30 AAKAAQRLGI
+30 AGKAAQRLGI
-40 QINHE
+40 QMNHE

-61 DGYRAGTLSEARSL
+61 DSYRAGSLSEARTL

-80 LGECGLCLRHFHEG
+80 LGECGLCLRHFREG
-94 GVETAV
+94 GVEAAV
-100 NWARPRVGSREHVAS
+100 DWAQPRVASRERVRS
-115 MPQRHPQAW
+115 TPQRHPHAW

-135 TTGIFVYKAYWQVPP
+135 TTAIFVYKAYWQVPP
-150 GVRAEVE
+150 GVRAEVQ

-167 GPGETRLAPG
+167 GPGNARLAPG
-177 TKLAEGARMRT
+177 TKLLEGDRMRT
-188 AGDSHAV
+188 AGNSRAV

-202 VVEVNQRSTLD
+202 VVEMNQRSTLD
-213 VTARGRNTT
+213 VSARGRNTT
-222 VGLSEGGLIVTA
+222 VALDEGALIVTA

-240 HLYVRTPDC
+240 HLYVNTPDC
-249 RVAVTGTLFS
+249 RLAVTGTLFS
-259 INSGIKGSRVAVLQ
+259 VNSGIKGSRVAVLQ
-273 GSVDVAHAGIQ
+273 GSVDVAHTGVH
-284 ALLRPG
+284 ALLHPG

-301 EPLDQEFA
+301 EPLNQEFA
-309 WSADREK
+309 WSADREE
-316 YIGLMAQLANV
+316 YIGLIAQLANV

-339 RYSSALL
+339 RYSSDLL
-346 PRMPGDT
+346 PRMPDNT

-387 ARGQKGNTQEL
+387 ARGQKGNTQDL

-405 RDVSQYL
+405 HDVSQFL

-417 IAAVGEGDQPGVAIL
+417 IAAVGQGNQPGIAVL
-432 AAVQRS
+432 AQVQRS
-438 GLNAELRQQFS
+438 GLDAELRQQF
-449 TATGGLVV
+449 TTTTGGLVV
-457 LDEASLAGAS
+457 LDEASLSGAGA
-467 TTTAVH
+467 TTAVH
-473 GGYALVREHEVVF
+473 RGYALVREHEVVF
-486 SNSIPTLKQFNA
+486 SNSIATLKQFNA

-508 AGGFGTQIAAAY
+508 AGDFGKQIAAAY

-533 AMLQNK
+533 TMLGNGM
-539 LNHEPQSSHGEQALE
+539 NHGAHSPAGERALE
-554 SSGIGDLQYLIAEHR
+554 NSGVGALQYLIAEHR
-569 ETNGMPQNHLN
+569 EANGIPQNHLN

-588 RVASWLGSPAP
+588 RVASWLASPAP

-605 VSPNAAA
+605 VSPNAAIA
-612 VVAGLSKDPAA
+612 VAALSKDPAA

-634 TKGSNVSWNEI
+634 SKGSNASWSEI
-645 DSKLQISVRDDLI
+645 DSKLQISVRDDLM

-675 TPSWKVVIE
+675 TPSWKLVIE
-684 VNDPNRL
+684 VNDPDRL
-691 QNTLERIVQ
+691 ENTLERIVQ
-700 AVNSQT
+700 AVNNQT
-706 QGTNAHTVAIE
+706 RGSTAHTIAIKA
-717 TSTVGSQ
+717 STAGAQ
-724 SYYAIEDVTTG
+724 RYYAIQDVTTG
-735 NVVAN
+735 NLVAN

-751 SQRAL
+751 PQRAQL
-756 VMDAMQ
+756 MDALQ
-762 IHSSGNS
+762 IHASGNS
-769 LGQSAAFRALLPRD
+769 LGQSAVFRALLPRD

-791 AYQNLSPVLTPLLS
+791 AYQNLGPVLTPLLS
-805 QFNGDSANAIRKLAA
+805 QLNGDSANAIRKLAA
-820 DSRPSVACA
+820 DSRPTVACA

-850 TLGAIL
+850 TLGAVL
-856 DSRNKSGI
+856 DSRNKMTGQ
-864 HGTSLPATP
+864 TVVK

>member
-1 MKREEKSIL
+1 MKQEEKSIL
-10 DRATQAL
+10 DRATYAL
-17 QADVPDTEAITAS
+17 RADVPDNDAITAS
-30 AAKAAQRLGI
+30 ATKSAQRLGI
-40 QINHE
+40 QMNPE

-61 DGYRAGTLSEARSL
+61 DAYRAGTLSEARKL
-75 LVQAH
+75 VVQAH
-80 LGECGLCLRHFHEG
+80 LGECGLCLRNFREG
-94 GVETAV
+94 GVETAID
-100 NWARPRVGSREHVAS
+100 WARPRVAPRERAAFT
-115 MPQRHPQAW
+115 PQRRPQAW
-124 GWALALSCALL
+124 GWALAFSCALL
-135 TTGIFVYKAYWQVPP
+135 VTATFVYKAYWLIPP

-167 GPGETRLAPG
+167 GPGNTHLAPG
-177 TKLAEGARMRT
+177 AKLVEGDRLRT
-188 AGDSHAV
+188 SGDSHAV

-202 VVEVNQRSTLD
+202 IVEVNQRSTLD
-213 VTARGRNTT
+213 VGARGRNTT
-222 VGLSEGGLIVTA
+222 VTLDEGALIVTA

-259 INSGIKGSRVAVLQ
+259 VNSGIKGSRVAVLQ
-273 GSVDVAHAGIQ
+273 GAVDVAHAGVH
-284 ALLRPG
+284 ALLHPG

-301 EPLDQEFA
+301 EPLDQQFA

-316 YIGLMAQLANV
+316 YVGLMAQLANV
-327 QHLIAQIPFPQS
+327 EHLIAQIPFPQS
-339 RYSSALL
+339 RYSSDLL
-346 PRMPGDT
+346 PRVPVNT

-387 ARGQKGNTQEL
+387 ARGQKGNTQDL

-405 RDVSQYL
+405 HDVSQYL

-417 IAAVGEGDQPGVAIL
+417 IVGTGQENQPGFAVL
-432 AAVQRS
+432 AQIERS
-438 GLNAELRQQFS
+438 GLDAELRQQFS

-457 LDEASLAGAS
+457 LDETSLSAASATPAG
-467 TTTAVH
+467 H

-486 SNSIPTLKQFNA
+486 SNSVATLKQLNA

-508 AGGFGTQIAAAY
+508 TGGFGKQITAAY

-533 AMLQNK
+533 AMLQNRM
-539 LNHEPQSSHGEQALE
+539 NRGAQTSHGEQALE
-554 SSGIGDLQYLIAEHR
+554 SSGLSDLQYLIAEHR
-569 ETNGMPQNHLN
+569 ETNGVPQNHLN

-588 RVASWLGSPAP
+588 RLASWLGSPAP

-605 VSPNAAA
+605 VSSNAA
-612 VVAGLSKDPAA
+612 VVVATLSKDPAS
-623 IADDIMEMASQ
+623 IADDIMQMASQ
-634 TKGSNVSWNEI
+634 VKGSNASWNEI
-645 DSKLQISVRDDLI
+645 DSKLQINVRDDLM
-658 ANLGGDFLIALD
+658 ANLGGDFLVALD

-675 TPSWKVVIE
+675 TPSWKMVIE
-684 VNDPNRL
+684 VNDPDRL
-691 QNTLERIVQ
+691 ENTLERLVQ

-706 QGTNAHTVAIE
+706 QGANAHTIAIVPS
-717 TSTVGSQ
+717 TSGSQ
-724 SYYAIEDVTTG
+724 HYYAIQDVTTG
-735 NVVAN
+735 TVVAN

-751 SQRAL
+751 QQRAL
-756 VMDAMQ
+756 LMDTLQ

-783 ENENYSAV
+783 QNENYSAV

-805 QFNGDSANAIRKLAA
+805 QFSGDSANAIRKLAA
-820 DSRPSVACA
+820 DSRPTVACA
-829 WGKDSRIE
+829 WGKDTRIE

-850 TLGAIL
+850 TLGAVL
-856 DSRNKSGI
+856 DSRNKSAGQ
-864 HGTSLPATP
+864 TVVK